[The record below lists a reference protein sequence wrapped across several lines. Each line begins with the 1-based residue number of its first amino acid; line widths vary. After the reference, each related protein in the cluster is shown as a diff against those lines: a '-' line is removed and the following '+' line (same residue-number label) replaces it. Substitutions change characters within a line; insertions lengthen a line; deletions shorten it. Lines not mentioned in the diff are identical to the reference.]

1 MNNHKSPVSEDSFS
15 AENPPPL
22 LQMNSEPSRPALTRE
37 ERELVKPRLR
47 EHLSQSPYYAQQ
59 IAKWGDVFLDNWLSG
74 MACNRGLLNLP
85 LSSSTPTNDKPIC
98 DS

>member
-1 MNNHKSPVSEDSFS
+1 MTSPKSPMS
-15 AENPPPL
+15 AEVFCAANPPPL

-74 MACNRGLLNLP
+74 VACNRGLLNLP
-85 LSSSTPTNDKPIC
+85 LSSYTPTNK
-98 DS
+98 